1 MKSKWLKELRMGSI
15 LGNRIILAWIA
26 CGLMLPGAHAAEA
39 SGCLGFKWDVTHEV
53 ALMKGAGQPVEAAT
67 QPGAGVPE
75 LKIDTLYVVKL
86 ADQSVVKFAGVPGK
100 SAAAAGARAGLVQ
113 FRVSRAGRYRV
124 SITSGHWMDVIADE
138 KPIASVDYQG
148 HTGCE
153 RPRKIV
159 EFELPA
165 DQALVLQF
173 SGSDDSTVTLAIT
186 AAKTPG

>member
-1 MKSKWLKELRMGSI
+1 MKSKRLREVRMSLV
-15 LGNRIILAWIA
+15 LGNGIILAWIA
-26 CGLMLPGAHAAEA
+26 FGLMLHGAHAAEA

-53 ALMKGAGQPVEAAT
+53 ALMKGAGQPVAAAT
-67 QPGAGVPE
+67 QPGSGVPE
-75 LKIDTLYVVKL
+75 LKIDSLYVVKL
-86 ADQSVVKFAGVPGK
+86 ADQSVMKFAAVPGK
-100 SAAAAGARAGLVQ
+100 GGAAAAARAGLVQ

-165 DQALVLQF
+165 DKALILQF